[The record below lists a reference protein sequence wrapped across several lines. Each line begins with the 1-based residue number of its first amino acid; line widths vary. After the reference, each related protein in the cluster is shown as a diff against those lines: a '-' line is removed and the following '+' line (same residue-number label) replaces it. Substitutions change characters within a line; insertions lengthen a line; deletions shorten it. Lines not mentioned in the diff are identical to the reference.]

1 MIIGNRDFDCENHT
15 YIMGI
20 LNVTPDSFSDGGVY
34 NNIDSALF
42 RVKEMIE
49 EGADIID
56 VGGESTKPGFKKVSV
71 DKEISRV
78 IPVIDRIKS
87 EFDISVSLD
96 TYKAETAFEGLKAG
110 ADMINVVKNI
120 CETPEL
126 LKVISMSKKPC
137 CLTHNRYEHNYVN
150 FGEDFYTDLSQILD
164 TAVKAGVPENKII
177 LDPGIGFCKTREEN
191 LWVLNNMDMMGHL
204 GCPWLL
210 GASRKSVIGDTLEL
224 PVEERLEGT
233 LATTALAVMKGAS
246 FVRVHDIKAN
256 KRLIQMLEAVKN
268 A

>member
-1 MIIGNRDFDCENHT
+1 MIIGNRDFDCKNHT

-34 NNIDSALF
+34 NNIDAALF

-49 EGADIID
+49 EGASIID
-56 VGGESTKPGFKKVSV
+56 VGGESTKPGYKKVSV

-78 IPVIDRIKS
+78 VPVISKIKS
-87 EFDISVSLD
+87 EFDIPVSLD
-96 TYKAETAFEGLKAG
+96 TYKAETALEGLKAG

-126 LKVISMSKKPC
+126 LKVIASSEKPC
-137 CLTHNRYEHNYVN
+137 CLTHNRYEHNYIN
-150 FGEDFYTDLSQILD
+150 FAEDFYTDLSQILD
-164 TAVKAGVPENKII
+164 TAIKAGVKETDIV

-191 LWVLNNMDMMGHL
+191 LWVLNNMDMMAHL
-204 GCPWLL
+204 GCPYLL

-256 KRLIQMLEAVKN
+256 NRLIQMLEAVKN

>member
-1 MIIGNRDFDCENHT
+1 MIIGNRDFDCKNHT

-34 NNIDSALF
+34 NNVDSALF

-56 VGGESTKPGFKKVSV
+56 VGGESTRPGFKKVSV

-78 IPVIDRIKS
+78 VPVIDRIKS
-87 EFDISVSLD
+87 EFDIPVSLD

-110 ADMINVVKNI
+110 ADLINVVKNI

-126 LKVISMSKKPC
+126 LKVIAMSKKPC

-164 TAVKAGVPENKII
+164 TAVKAGVSENRII

-233 LATTALAVMKGAS
+233 LATTSLAVMKGAS

>member
-1 MIIGNRDFDCENHT
+1 MIIGNRDFDCKNHT

-87 EFDISVSLD
+87 EFDIPVSLD

-110 ADMINVVKNI
+110 ADMINVVKNV
-120 CETPEL
+120 CETPKL
-126 LKVISMSKKPC
+126 LEVMASSTKPC

-164 TAVKAGVPENKII
+164 TAVKAGVSEDKII

-191 LWVLNNMDMMGHL
+191 LWVLNNMDMIGHL

-224 PVEERLEGT
+224 PMEERLEGT